1 MGVEDK
7 VGHAKGDRWRV
18 FCAIDLP
25 ITARLHLMKHI
36 ERLRDLLPEV
46 KASWSREANVH
57 LTLKFVGE
65 IQTNSVSEFSSAVS
79 RAVKGVA
86 PFSVVLEGA
95 GVFPTRRDPRVL
107 WLGITDPEGRLAE
120 LHSRVEAE
128 CFAVGFPKE
137 ERPFRPHLT
146 LARLRT
152 RGSANALA
160 QAHEQLTFESHP
172 IQVAELLV
180 IRSELSS
187 AGSKYTVVSRHV
199 LQPN

>member
-7 VGHAKGDRWRV
+7 VGHATDDRWRV

-25 ITARLHLMKHI
+25 GTARLRVMKHI
-36 ERLRDLLPEV
+36 ERLRSLLPEV
-46 KASWSREANVH
+46 KASWSRETNLH
-57 LTLKFVGE
+57 FTLKFVGE
-65 IQTNSVSEFSSAVS
+65 IQRNSVAEFSNAVS

-86 PFSVVLEGA
+86 PISVVLEGT
-95 GVFPTRRDPRVL
+95 GVFPKRRDPRVL
-107 WLGITDPEGRLAE
+107 WLGIADPEGRLAD
-120 LHSRVEAE
+120 LHSRVERE

-137 ERPFRPHLT
+137 QRPFHPHLT

-152 RGSANALA
+152 RGNAGALA
-160 QAHEQLTFESHP
+160 HAHEELTFESHS
-172 IQVAELLV
+172 IEVGELLV